1 MKVFVAG
8 ASGVLGVRLVPL
20 LVEAGHE
27 VVGMT
32 RTPTKVDG
40 LAALGATPV
49 VCDVFDR
56 DVLVAAVVDAAPDL
70 VLHELTDLPDDQA
83 RIREVGDRNA
93 RMRTEGTDNL
103 LAAADEAG
111 TTRIVA
117 QSIAWTPTGTGAG
130 AAAAV
135 EHLERSVLGVRG
147 VVLRYGQFYGPGTY
161 HPDGRPEPPRVSLD
175 RAALATVD
183 ALDLPSGTYVV
194 TD

>member
-1 MKVFVAG
+1 MRVFVAG

-32 RTPTKVDG
+32 RSPTKVDG

-56 DVLVAAVVDAAPDL
+56 DALVAAVVDAAPDL
-70 VLHELTDLPDDQA
+70 LLHELTDLPDDQA
-83 RIREVGDRNA
+83 SARAIGDRNA
-93 RMRTEGTDNL
+93 RIRTEGTDNP
-103 LAAADEAG
+103 LAAAHEAG
-111 TTRIVA
+111 NTRVVA
-117 QSIAWTPTGTGAG
+117 QSIAWTPSRN

-135 EHLERSVLGVRG
+135 EHLERSVLGVQG

-161 HPDGRPEPPRVSLD
+161 YLDAPPEPPRVGLD
-175 RAALATVD
+175 RAATATVD